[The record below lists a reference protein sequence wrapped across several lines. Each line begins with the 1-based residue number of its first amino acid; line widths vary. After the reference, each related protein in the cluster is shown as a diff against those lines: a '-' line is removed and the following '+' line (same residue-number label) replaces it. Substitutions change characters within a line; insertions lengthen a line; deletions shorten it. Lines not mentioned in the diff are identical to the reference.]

1 MTNSNGSR
9 LDRIEAIVE
18 SLARTVQAL
27 ADDHEERIQT
37 MQDTIV
43 RIEETNRRL
52 VTVEE
57 GLARMLSSL
66 DDDRPTIL
74 RRLNSIENKV
84 DRLLDRE

>member
-37 MQDTIV
+37 MQYTIV

>member
-52 VTVEE
+52 VTVED
-57 GLARMLSSL
+57 GLARMLSS
-66 DDDRPTIL
+66 
-74 RRLNSIENKV
+74 
-84 DRLLDRE
+84 